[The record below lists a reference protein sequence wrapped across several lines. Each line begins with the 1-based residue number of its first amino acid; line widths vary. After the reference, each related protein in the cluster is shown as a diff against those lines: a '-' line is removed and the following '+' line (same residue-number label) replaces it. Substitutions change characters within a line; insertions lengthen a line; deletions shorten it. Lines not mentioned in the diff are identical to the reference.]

1 MDDCGGGYSES
12 IAEMCGE
19 LQDGSVP
26 LLTDTP
32 NARDES
38 GANRDCFILNSN
50 ATSDVNMK
58 MFKFLGDSQHIIDK
72 FNVMS

>member
-38 GANRDCFILNSN
+38 GANRDFTICKIMFCCNVIT
-50 ATSDVNMK
+50 ATR
-58 MFKFLGDSQHIIDK
+58 LC
-72 FNVMS
+72 